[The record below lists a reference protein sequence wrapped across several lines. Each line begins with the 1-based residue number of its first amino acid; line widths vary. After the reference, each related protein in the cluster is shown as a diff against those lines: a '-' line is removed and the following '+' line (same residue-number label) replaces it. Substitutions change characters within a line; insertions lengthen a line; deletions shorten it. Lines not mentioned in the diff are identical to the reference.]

1 MGSDEFS
8 LPNTCLFGRERQD
21 FDALAFSQ
29 FLQANRHS
37 VLELN
42 GISIGCCVCRQL
54 AEGYRFAGA
63 ETVSLLERGRDSAEH
78 EFSPVRNAN
87 RTFLGFGSK
96 HSSEN
101 PIQPLCR
108 FGWFK

>member
-21 FDALAFSQ
+21 FDALAFFQ

-42 GISIGCCVCRQL
+42 GISIGCSICRHL
-54 AEGYRFAGA
+54 PERYRFGGG
-63 ETVSLLERGRDSAEH
+63 ETVSFLERRRDPTE
-78 EFSPVRNAN
+78 
-87 RTFLGFGSK
+87 
-96 HSSEN
+96 
-101 PIQPLCR
+101 Q
-108 FGWFK
+108 